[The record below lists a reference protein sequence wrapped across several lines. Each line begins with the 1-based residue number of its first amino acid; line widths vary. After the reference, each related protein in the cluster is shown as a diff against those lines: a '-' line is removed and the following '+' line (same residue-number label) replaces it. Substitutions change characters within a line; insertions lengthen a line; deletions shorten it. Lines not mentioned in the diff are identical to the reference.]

1 MAQFI
6 KGTDLLLISK
16 CNLVTLAENTMNQ
29 PIQCRPL
36 SLLNAFQESNVFNN
50 LNYGMQ
56 QWIEGNREFINQESQ
71 KRNITNEEFIKAM
84 VSNSQEEE
92 LMVSFRNAHVQE
104 IDSGSSNVV
113 YSIKNVEDDLSGD
126 ELSEDA
132 STISIEDLVV
142 LRMTKP
148 SVREKEYVQDHNGN
162 TVVKKIPNSTEYSE
176 LIGLRYQA
184 LFSKTLS
191 ENGLECPN
199 IGKVYDFGKY
209 SSTDL
214 TNLTRQLQDKPQ
226 KLQEFKKQSI
236 ILENVP
242 QYHNKDYT
250 EGVYALIERVNG
262 GSLDKRIRNNIYGDK
277 DIYHKLIIR
286 NLLNT
291 VNCLHQNGVA
301 HRDIKPENIM
311 LVHTE
316 EEDVD
321 ETVKHTAIKLVDFG
335 FCKRLGEI
343 VNRVQGTAPFISQ
356 DNVDDF
362 FLINGEYK
370 QQIINGRTHTVNY
383 SDDIWSVGVILIEL
397 TLNAFSEEAHALLDY
412 TLINNRNY
420 GVRPSKELAE
430 DILKDNP
437 ELYDFLKCI
446 FRKYMDNT
454 DNSAVSTAEELLSHP
469 WLAEVQTKKEK
480 RQKTGGKKTKRNK
493 GKKLKQR
500 KTKSKRNKNK
510 SKYKRNKANSLI
522 NTTYGK

>member
-1 MAQFI
+1 MAQLFR
-6 KGTDLLLISK
+6 GTDLLLTSK
-16 CNLVTLAENTMNQ
+16 CNLVTLAENTINQ
-29 PIQCRPL
+29 PIHCRPL
-36 SLLNAFQESNVFNN
+36 SSLKSFQESNVFYN

-56 QWIEGNREFINQESQ
+56 QWIEENIELMRQESE
-71 KRNITNEEFIKAM
+71 KRSIPLQQFVMMM
-84 VSNSQEEE
+84 VANSQEEH
-92 LMVSFRNAHVQE
+92 LMTGLNNAYIRE
-104 IDSGSSNVV
+104 MDSGTSNVV
-113 YSIKNVEDDLSGD
+113 YSINSVNPYLSSDDS
-126 ELSEDA
+126 SEDE
-132 STISIEDLVV
+132 STVSIGDFAV

-148 SVREKEYVQDHNGN
+148 SVREKEHIQDHNGK
-162 TVVKKIPNSTEYSE
+162 TVLKEMPNSTEYSE

-184 LFSKTLS
+184 LFSKNLS

-214 TNLTRQLQDKPQ
+214 INLKRQLQDKPD
-226 KLQEFKKQSI
+226 KLEELKKQDI
-236 ILENVP
+236 ILENMP
-242 QYHNKDYT
+242 QYRNKDYT
-250 EGVYALIERVNG
+250 EGIYALIERVNG
-262 GSLDKRIRNNIYGDK
+262 GSLDKRIRNDIYGDK
-277 DIYHKLIIR
+277 VIYHKLIIR

-316 EEDVD
+316 EEDID
-321 ETVKHTAIKLVDFG
+321 ETIKHTTIKLVDFG
-335 FCKRLGEI
+335 FCKRIGEI
-343 VNRVQGTAPFISQ
+343 VNRIQGTAPFISQ

-362 FLINGEYK
+362 YLINGEYK
-370 QQIINGRTHTVNY
+370 EQVIDGRTHKVHY

-397 TLNAFSEEAHALLDY
+397 TLNAFSEEAQALLDY

-430 DILKDNP
+430 DILQDNP

-454 DNSAVSTAEELLSHP
+454 DNSAVSTAEQLLSHP

-480 RQKTGGKKTKRNK
+480 RQKKGGKRTKRNK

-500 KTKSKRNKNK
+500 KTKSKCSKKNK
-510 SKYKRNKANSLI
+510 K
-522 NTTYGK
+522 